1 MTAEPR
7 RITTDVAIVGTGLA
21 GFAAAVFCLDRGLA
35 TLQLGHAG
43 ALSYTTGYFDLLGY
57 DRGRPIDDPWEALA
71 ELGARWPGHPLA
83 RLPREIIEGAVHRF
97 TRAIGELGIAY
108 VPPGATNLR
117 ALLPTGLAK
126 TTSAI
131 PATMAAGVTALAEKK
146 RAVIV
151 DLVGVVGFSAREFV
165 ANFAAEWPG
174 LTAARVGFP
183 DMDGGGE
190 AYPEV
195 MARALEVRATRER
208 LAERLRAV
216 IGSAECLGLPAILG
230 VHAPDRVHA
239 AMEELVGLPIFEI
252 PTMPPA
258 VPGLRL
264 RELLEQAMPARGL
277 TLVSQHKAARA
288 TLRPERI
295 DLAYRDNF
303 GDVVVEAKTAILA
316 TGRFLS
322 GGLTAERSGV
332 CEPLFGLPVA
342 QPATR
347 ADWHRDDYFDPRG
360 HPIDRAGILVDDE
373 FRPLGAEETPLH
385 PGLFA
390 AGAILAGHDWL
401 RQRCGAGLA
410 IATAAAAVD
419 GVARRLGP
427 P

>member
-7 RITTDVAIVGTGLA
+7 RVTADVGIVGTGLA
-21 GFAAAVFCLDRGLA
+21 GFAAAVFCLDRGLDA
-35 TLQLGHAG
+35 IQLGHAG
-43 ALSYTTGYFDLLGY
+43 ALSYTTGYIDLLGY
-57 DRGRPIDDPWEALA
+57 DRGRPIHDPWAALA
-71 ELGARWPGHPLA
+71 DLGARWPGHPLA
-83 RLPREIIEGAVHRF
+83 RLPRPTIEEAVRRF
-97 TRAIGELGIAY
+97 AQAIGDLGIAY
-108 VPPGATNLR
+108 VPPGATNVR

-126 TTSAI
+126 TTCAL
-131 PATMAAGVTALAEKK
+131 PKTMAAGATALAE
-146 RAVIV
+146 RTPTVIV

-165 ANFAAEWPG
+165 TNFAAEWPG
-174 LTAARVGFP
+174 LTAAHVGFP
-183 DMDGGGE
+183 DLDGGAE

-195 MARALEVRATRER
+195 MARALEVRATRAR
-208 LAERLRAV
+208 LAERIRAV
-216 IGSAECLGLPAILG
+216 VGSARCVGLPAILG

-277 TLVSQHKAARA
+277 RLVSQHKAARA
-288 TLRPERI
+288 ELGPDRI

-303 GDVVVEAKTAILA
+303 GEVVVEAKTAILA

-322 GGLTAERSGV
+322 GGLAAERTGLV
-332 CEPLFGLPVA
+332 ETLIGLPVE

-347 ADWHRDDYFDPRG
+347 AEWHRDDCFDPRG
-360 HPIDRAGILVDDE
+360 HAINRAGLVVDDA
-373 FRPLGAEETPLH
+373 FRPLDRDGTPAH

-390 AGAILAGHDWL
+390 AGSILAGQDWV

-410 IATAAAAVD
+410 IATARHAVD
-419 GVARRLGP
+419 GVARMLGR
-427 P
+427 